1 MDLFFE
7 YLTNV
12 QKSTA
17 LSVLNSIRHTFLSHF
32 RCATVVSL
40 CLSRF
45 YLSAFWENHVGGG
58 RLLALFGFDF
68 EIFEIR
74 SDAADIFSP
83 RIKLGKWEFP
93 DCDFFPRRPSLLSKM
108 SKMSCPPVSAFDQST
123 KNACLLHITR
133 RPTFSRLVS
142 NV

>member
-1 MDLFFE
+1 MDLFYE

-17 LSVLNSIRHTFLSHF
+17 QSVLNSIRHTFLSRF

-93 DCDFFPRRPSLLSKM
+93 DCDFFPGGLPCCQKCQKCPARLSLPL
-108 SKMSCPPVSAFDQST
+108 T
-123 KNACLLHITR
+123 NLLKT
-133 RPTFSRLVS
+133 LVCYTLRD
-142 NV
+142 VR